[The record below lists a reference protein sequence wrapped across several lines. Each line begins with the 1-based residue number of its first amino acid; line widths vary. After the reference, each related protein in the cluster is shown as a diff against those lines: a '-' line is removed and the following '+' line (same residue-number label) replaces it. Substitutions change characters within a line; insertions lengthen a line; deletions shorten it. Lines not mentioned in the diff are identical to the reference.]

1 MTSRRR
7 TRRADYRA
15 EVGEADGSSES
26 VDLDY
31 EADIE
36 AVYAAFGTWS
46 AFGHALGHG
55 RRFIGYFDA
64 GAGRLEALSRD
75 LHAPTPPARSSQ
87 RRHPHR

>member
-7 TRRADYRA
+7 ARDASYRA
-15 EVGEADGSSES
+15 QVGEASGSSES
-26 VDLDY
+26 IDLDY

-36 AVYAAFGTWS
+36 AVYAAFGTLS
-46 AFGHALGHG
+46 PFGHALGHG

-75 LHAPTPPARSSQ
+75 LHAPPPPARSSQ
-87 RRHPHR
+87 RRRPHR